1 MKFLKNKTSFS
12 LIYDKICIEM
22 GDFMKDFKEKLSLVP
37 ELPGSYQMKDKD
49 GIIIYVGKAKN
60 LKRRLKSYFT
70 RTVTGKTKVLVENID
85 DFEYIVTSSELE
97 SLILEITLIK
107 KYDPKYN
114 VLLKDDKSY
123 PYIEL
128 TNEKYPTLKIVR
140 NVKKSKNKN
149 NLYGPF
155 PNVGSAKRT
164 VNMLNRIYPLRKC
177 DKLKKDV
184 CLYYHLG
191 ECLGYCKNEVD
202 QDKLNDM
209 IKNIKDFLGGNS
221 LEVIKKLNDEMEKA
235 SASLNFERALEFKNM
250 INDINITLKE
260 QKIVLNRDC
269 NMDIFNY
276 YQENNYLSI
285 VVFFIRNGVLFGRKK
300 DIINNLVDSDEA
312 LTEYIIKFYEKNL
325 LSKEI
330 IVPETINEEL
340 LSNYLN
346 VKVSTRTKGD
356 IKKLLDLAGSNAKIN
371 LEEKEE
377 TLNRDLIKR
386 EEALNELKDL
396 LKLDKV
402 SRMESFDNS
411 HLFGTYYV
419 GGMVVF
425 KDFLPM
431 KDEYRKYK
439 IESNVVDDLGA
450 MREVIYRRYYKVIME
465 NLEKPD
471 LIVLDGGENQVKVV
485 KEILDSLNLYI
496 PIIGLKK
503 NDKHKTSTIIK
514 ENLEEINI
522 DSHSNLFLYLA
533 NIQEE
538 VHRFAIT
545 YHRTIK
551 NKGMLSSI
559 LEMVPGIGEA
569 RRKELLKKF
578 SSLKKIKE
586 ASIEELSEVIPIDT
600 AKALYEYLKNNE

>member
-1 MKFLKNKTSFS
+1 MF
-12 LIYDKICIEM
+12 
-22 GDFMKDFKEKLSLVP
+22 KDKLSLVP

-60 LKRRLKSYFT
+60 LKKRLKSYFT
-70 RTVTGKTKVLVENID
+70 GRVTGKTRVLVENIH

-107 KYDPKYN
+107 KYNPKYN

-140 NVKKSKNKN
+140 NVKVKKNKN

-164 VNMLNRIYPLRKC
+164 VNMLNRLYPLRKC
-177 DKLKKDV
+177 ENIKKNL
-184 CLYYHLG
+184 CLYYHIG
-191 ECLGYCKNEVD
+191 ECLGYCKNVVD
-202 QDKLNDM
+202 EEKQALMVKEIKEFLNGDS
-209 IKNIKDFLGGNS
+209 KNIRKRLM
-221 LEVIKKLNDEMEKA
+221 EEMNKA
-235 SASLNFERALEFKNM
+235 SEALNYEKALEFKNM
-250 INDINITLKE
+250 LNDVEITLKE
-260 QKIVLNRDC
+260 QKIVLNKDY
-269 NMDIFNY
+269 NFDLFNC
-276 YQENNYLSI
+276 YQNNNYLSI
-285 VVFFIRNGVLFGRKK
+285 QVFFIRGGVLFGRSGR
-300 DIINNLVDSDEA
+300 IINTLASQEDA
-312 LTEYIIKFYEKNL
+312 LMEYIIKFYENNL
-325 LSKEI
+325 VPKEI
-330 IVPETINEEL
+330 IVPEFIDYDL
-340 LSNYLN
+340 LSDYLHA
-346 VKVSTRTKGD
+346 KVNTKTKGD
-356 IKKLLDLAGSNAKIN
+356 IKKLLDLAYENAKIH

-377 TLNRDLIKR
+377 ELNRNETAR
-386 EEALNELKDL
+386 EDAILELKKL
-396 LKLDKV
+396 LNTDKV

-425 KDFLPM
+425 NNFLPL

-439 IESNVVDDLGA
+439 IDSKVKDDLSA
-450 MREVIYRRYYKVIME
+450 MREVVYRRYYKVIME

-471 LIVLDGGENQVKVV
+471 LIVVDGGELQVKTVV
-485 KEILDSLNLYI
+485 DIIDELNLDI
-496 PIIGLKK
+496 NVIGLKK
-503 NDKHKTSTIIK
+503 DKNHRTSSIINR
-514 ENLEEINI
+514 NLEEIKI
-522 DSHSNLFLYLA
+522 DSKSNLFLFLA

-538 VHRFAIT
+538 VHRYAIT

-559 LEMVPGIGEA
+559 LELVPGIGEK
-569 RRKELLKKF
+569 RRKELLRKF

-586 ASIEELSEVIPIDT
+586 ASIKELKEVLPDDV
-600 AKALYEYLKNNE
+600 ALNLFNYLKDNDN

>member
-1 MKFLKNKTSFS
+1 M
-12 LIYDKICIEM
+12 
-22 GDFMKDFKEKLSLVP
+22 FKEKLALVP

-60 LKRRLKSYFT
+60 LRRRLKSYFT
-70 RTVTGKTKVLVENID
+70 GRVEGKTKVLVSNIC
-85 DFEYIVTSSELE
+85 DFEYIVTGSELE

-107 KYDPKYN
+107 KYNPKYN

-140 NVKKSKNKN
+140 NVLKHKNKN

-177 DKLKKDV
+177 DNLKKEV

-191 ECLGYCKNEVD
+191 ECLGYCQNVVSI
-202 QDKLNDM
+202 DKLNQM
-209 IKNIKDFLGGNS
+209 IKEIKEFLSGNS
-221 LEVIKKLNDEMEKA
+221 ESIIKKLNYEMQKASLSLNYEKA
-235 SASLNFERALEFKNM
+235 IEYKNM
-250 INDINITLKE
+250 IDDINITLKE

-269 NMDIFNY
+269 NLDIFNY

-300 DIINNLVDSDEA
+300 DIINNIIDPSDA

-325 LSKEI
+325 LVKEI
-330 IVPETINEEL
+330 IVPSSLDDDL
-340 LSNYLN
+340 LSKYLN
-346 VKVSTRTKGD
+346 IKVSTRIKGD
-356 IKKLLDLAGSNAKIN
+356 IKELLDLAENNAKIN

-377 TLNRDLIKR
+377 TLNRDLKKR
-386 EEALNELKDL
+386 EEALDELKMIL
-396 LKLDKV
+396 NTPKV
-402 SRMESFDNS
+402 SRIESFDNS

-425 KDFLPM
+425 KDFLPC

-439 IESNVVDDLGA
+439 IDASVNDDLGA
-450 MREVIYRRYYKVIME
+450 MKEVIYRRYYKVLME
-465 NLEKPD
+465 NLLKPD
-471 LIVLDGGENQVKVV
+471 LIIVDGGETQVKVV
-485 KEILDSLNLYI
+485 TDIINELNLDI
-496 PIIGLKK
+496 NVIGLKK
-503 NDKHKTSTIIK
+503 DSHHRTNSIVTSDLK
-514 ENLEEINI
+514 EIQI
-522 DSHSNLFLYLA
+522 DSKSNLFLYLA

-538 VHRFAIT
+538 VHRYAIS

-551 NKGMLSSI
+551 NKGMLSSV
-559 LEMVPGIGEA
+559 LELVPGIGA
-569 RRKELLKKF
+569 KRRKELLRKF
-578 SSLKKIKE
+578 TSLKKIKE
-586 ASIEELSEVIPIDT
+586 ASIKELSEILPEDVAIS
-600 AKALYEYLKNNE
+600 LHEYLKDK